1 MKATLKNVS
10 VALAILAVVVA
21 ALAIYDDG
29 LPSVDSAGSAAT
41 YVRVSVTDLQGMPVH
56 NARVTVLGQTFCT
69 DNNGRSPL
77 IDVSDAGNV
86 YDASATTWKTVTAV
100 VCCEGYVAAV
110 ALNYAVRC
118 GETRNMTVKAYAVDA
133 SDLPYVCYVEAP
145 PAEYMQ
151 QLIGEK

>member
-21 ALAIYDDG
+21 ALAICDDS
-29 LPSVDSAGSAAT
+29 LPSVSSAGNAAT
-41 YVRVSVTDLQGMPVH
+41 YVRVCVTDLQGMSVH

-77 IDVSDAGNV
+77 IDVSSAGNA
-86 YDASATTWKTVTAV
+86 YDSAAVGWKTVTAV

-110 ALNYAVRC
+110 ALNYTVLC
-118 GETRNMTVKAYAVDA
+118 GETRNVTVKVYPVDA

-151 QLIGEK
+151 QLIGEG